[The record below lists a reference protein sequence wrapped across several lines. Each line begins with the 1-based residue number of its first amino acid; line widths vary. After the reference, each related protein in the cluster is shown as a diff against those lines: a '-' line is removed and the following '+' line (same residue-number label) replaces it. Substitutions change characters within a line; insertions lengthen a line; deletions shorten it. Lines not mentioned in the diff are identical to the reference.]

1 MKKSFI
7 CYFKIIYSV
16 IVNVVWF
23 VIFFLGSKPRTK
35 PKRQPPTKEEK
46 TFKRRAKYFVIAQLV
61 AVVLFVSVISGYR
74 NNADVELDDDDLGHE
89 WKWIHLFIF
98 FSMTNL
104 DWPHVEDEPPFLVY
118 DPNLEVRKITIHIKF
133 SYHRIHFEIFLRV
146 VAIYFHWNM
155 VQVSELW

>member
-1 MKKSFI
+1 MWKKSFI

-61 AVVLFVSVISGYR
+61 AVVLFVSVLSGYR
-74 NNADVELDDDDLGHE
+74 NNAADMELDNDDLGYE
-89 WKWIHLFIF
+89 WKYIHLFIF
-98 FSMTNL
+98 SMTKPRLTACWRCIPVSCVWSKYRSTENYHSL
-104 DWPHVEDEPPFLVY
+104 QNFL
-118 DPNLEVRKITIHIKF
+118 
-133 SYHRIHFEIFLRV
+133 S
-146 VAIYFHWNM
+146 
-155 VQVSELW
+155 